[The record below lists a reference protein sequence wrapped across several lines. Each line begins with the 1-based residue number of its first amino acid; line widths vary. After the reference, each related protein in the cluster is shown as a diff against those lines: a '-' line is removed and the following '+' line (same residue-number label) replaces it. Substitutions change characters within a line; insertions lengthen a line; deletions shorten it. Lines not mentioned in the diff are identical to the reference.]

1 MILDCDPGTDD
12 ALAVFLALGS
22 PELDV
27 LAITVAG
34 GNVGLAKTLAN
45 AAGLVAHAGASV
57 PVHPGADR
65 PTRFR
70 IVPTQMTLT
79 TPDP

>member
-34 GNVGLAKTLAN
+34 GTLH
-45 AAGLVAHAGASV
+45 VAYGDASHDALRHLSV
-57 PVHPGADR
+57 PVAGMEAPTIEVADDGR
-65 PTRFR
+65 HTASC
-70 IVPTQMTLT
+70 
-79 TPDP
+79 